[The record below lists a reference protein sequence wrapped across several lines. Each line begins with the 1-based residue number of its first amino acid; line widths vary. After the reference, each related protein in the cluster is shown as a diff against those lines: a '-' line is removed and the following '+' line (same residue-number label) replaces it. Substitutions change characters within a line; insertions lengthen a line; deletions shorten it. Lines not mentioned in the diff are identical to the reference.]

1 MLSWSWTFQKIEGE
15 LGDSEIKGWGQV
27 WFGERQR
34 WNRER
39 VFYFVG
45 DIYLLKGETKLK
57 DRFLGYLL
65 IDYIEYELFEFE
77 YDEMR

>member
-1 MLSWSWTFQKIEGE
+1 MWREKKDEIGREDSIL
-15 LGDSEIKGWGQV
+15 LG
-27 WFGERQR
+27 
-34 WNRER
+34 
-39 VFYFVG
+39 
-45 DIYLLKGETKLK
+45 IYIYRLMGETELK